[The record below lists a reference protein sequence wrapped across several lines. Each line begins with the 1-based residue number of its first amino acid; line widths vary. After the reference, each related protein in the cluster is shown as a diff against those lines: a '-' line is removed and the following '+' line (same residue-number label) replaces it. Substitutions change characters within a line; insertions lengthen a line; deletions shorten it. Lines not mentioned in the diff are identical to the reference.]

1 MKKVEKKE
9 SIAQQPDQSAE
20 LNAQIN
26 AMMKEYEFNMS
37 TANRRCATLAAELA
51 STQGRLQ
58 AAQARIAELEKPKGA

>member
-9 SIAQQPDQSAE
+9 SAAQQPDQSAE

-26 AMMKEYEFNMS
+26 AMMKEYEFNLS
-37 TANRRCATLAAELA
+37 ATNRRCATLAAELA

-58 AAQARIAELEKPKGA
+58 AAQARIAELEKPKGS